1 MENFDESHLGGV
13 PERFRQEVVRAHY
26 SELVRAGDMV
36 EAICNV
42 GKGIILC
49 GTRAKITE
57 VVVTPNLNGKRGFTK
72 RIRLEGFEGDF
83 NPQRFKKVK
92 E

>member
-13 PERFRQEVVRAHY
+13 PERFRQEGIKAHY
-26 SELVRAGDMV
+26 SELVRTGDIV
-36 EAICNV
+36 EAIRDI
-42 GKGIILC
+42 GGGEISRGMK
-49 GTRAKITE
+49 AKIIE